1 MLSEKEKQEILR
13 DLRRSIKAAMDRPI
27 SENSQRLKELH
38 SIARQLDEIGCPCY
52 SSGKKIIDAIDKN
65 NIDTSKLNFP
75 QGSYEKFKKDV
86 ADGVYAFNDYD
97 REALKATT
105 EEDRLIDE
113 AVAAGKVFIIH

>member
-13 DLRRSIKAAMDRPI
+13 DLRQSIKVAIDRPI

-38 SIARQLDEIGCPCY
+38 SIVRQLDEIGCPCY
-52 SSGKKIIDAIDKN
+52 SSGKKIIDVIDKN
-65 NIDTSKLNFP
+65 NIDTAKLNFP
-75 QGSYEKFKKDV
+75 QGGYEEFKKDV

-97 REALKATT
+97 REALKATV
-105 EEDRLIDE
+105 EEDKLIDE